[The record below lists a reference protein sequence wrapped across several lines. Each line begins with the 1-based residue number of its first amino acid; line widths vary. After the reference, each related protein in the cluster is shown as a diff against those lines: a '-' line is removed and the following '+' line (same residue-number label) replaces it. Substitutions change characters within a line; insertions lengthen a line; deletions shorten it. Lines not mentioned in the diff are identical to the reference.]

1 MKKMSV
7 EVETNSGPAYGRTI
21 ADWFNVT
28 SKNKNINVATNG
40 NSDEFFRP
48 LMESLQE
55 YSGLGSSETITFVFK
70 LIYFNSSSARVLMK
84 LFELL
89 DEMAE
94 ERNVEIEWHYHEED
108 DTMEE
113 FGEDFS
119 DDIENVN
126 FKLISYS
133 DD

>member
-1 MKKMSV
+1 M
-7 EVETNSGPAYGRTI
+7 ETLEIESTERTPGIIFDYDHHYFEINGEAYPE
-21 ADWFNVT
+21 
-28 SKNKNINVATNG
+28 

-48 LMESLQE
+48 IMESLQE

-113 FGEDFS
+113 FGEEFAEDM
-119 DDIENVN
+119 ENASFQLKSHN
-126 FKLISYS
+126 
-133 DD
+133 DG

>member
-1 MKKMSV
+1 MENLEIEST
-7 EVETNSGPAYGRTI
+7 ERTPRIFFDYDNHHFEISGEAYPE
-21 ADWFNVT
+21 
-28 SKNKNINVATNG
+28 

-48 LMESLQE
+48 VMDALQA
-55 YSGLGSSETITFVFK
+55 YIASEASDKISFLFK

-89 DEMAE
+89 DEAAE
-94 ERNVEIEWHYHEED
+94 NRSVVVEWHYHEED

-113 FGEDFS
+113 FGEEFS
-119 DDIENVN
+119 EDMKNSS
-126 FKLISYS
+126 FKIISYN

>member
-1 MKKMSV
+1 MEILQIEATERTPGIKFDY
-7 EVETNSGPAYGRTI
+7 ENHTFEIIGEAYPE
-21 ADWFNVT
+21 
-28 SKNKNINVATNG
+28 

-48 LMESLQE
+48 IMDSLQE
-55 YSGLGSSETITFVFK
+55 YVGNGSSELVTFVFK

-94 ERNVEIEWHYHEED
+94 TRKVEIEWHYHEED

-113 FGEDFS
+113 FGEEFAEDM
-119 DDIENVN
+119 ENASFQLKSHN
-126 FKLISYS
+126 
-133 DD
+133 DG

>member
-1 MKKMSV
+1 MEILQIEATERTPGIKFDYKNHTF
-7 EVETNSGPAYGRTI
+7 EIIGEAYPE
-21 ADWFNVT
+21 
-28 SKNKNINVATNG
+28 

-48 LMESLQE
+48 IMDSLQE
-55 YSGLGSSETITFVFK
+55 YVGKGSSELVTFVFK

-94 ERNVEIEWHYHEED
+94 TRKVEIEWHYHEED

-113 FGEDFS
+113 FGEEFAEDM
-119 DDIENVN
+119 ENASFQLKSHN
-126 FKLISYS
+126 
-133 DD
+133 DG

>member
-1 MKKMSV
+1 M
-7 EVETNSGPAYGRTI
+7 ETLKIASTERTPEILFDYINHRFEISGEAYPE
-21 ADWFNVT
+21 
-28 SKNKNINVATNG
+28 

-48 LMESLQE
+48 IMEALQE
-55 YSGLGSSETITFVFK
+55 YIKLGASEKISFLFK

-89 DEMAE
+89 DEAAE
-94 ERNVEIEWHYHEED
+94 SRNIEIEWHYHEED

-113 FGEDFS
+113 FGEEFAE
-119 DDIENVN
+119 DIENAS
-126 FKLISYS
+126 FQLKSYS

>member
-1 MKKMSV
+1 MENLEIEST
-7 EVETNSGPAYGRTI
+7 ERTPRIFFDYDNHHFEISGEAYPE
-21 ADWFNVT
+21 
-28 SKNKNINVATNG
+28 

-48 LMESLQE
+48 VMDALQE
-55 YSGLGSSETITFVFK
+55 YIASGASDKISFLFK

-94 ERNVEIEWHYHEED
+94 KRNVEIEWHYHEED

-113 FGEDFS
+113 FGEEFAEDM
-119 DDIENVN
+119 ENASFQLKSHN
-126 FKLISYS
+126 
-133 DD
+133 DG

>member
-1 MKKMSV
+1 MEKLQI
-7 EVETNSGPAYGRTI
+7 EATERTPGIIFDYQNHTFEIIGEAYPE
-21 ADWFNVT
+21 
-28 SKNKNINVATNG
+28 

-48 LMESLQE
+48 IMDSLQE
-55 YSGLGSSETITFVFK
+55 YVGIGSSELVTFVFK

-94 ERNVEIEWHYHEED
+94 TRKVEIEWHYHEED

-113 FGEDFS
+113 FGEEFAEDM
-119 DDIENVN
+119 ENASFQLKSHN
-126 FKLISYS
+126 
-133 DD
+133 DG

>member
-1 MKKMSV
+1 MENLEIEST
-7 EVETNSGPAYGRTI
+7 ERTPRIFFDYDNHHFEISGEAYPE
-21 ADWFNVT
+21 
-28 SKNKNINVATNG
+28 

-48 LMESLQE
+48 IMESLQE

-89 DEMAE
+89 DEAAE
-94 ERNVEIEWHYHEED
+94 NRSVEVEWHYHEED

-113 FGEDFS
+113 FGEEFAEDM
-119 DDIENVN
+119 ENTS
-126 FKLISYS
+126 FQLKSYN
-133 DD
+133 DG

>member
-1 MKKMSV
+1 MEKLQIEATERTPGIKFDYQNHTF
-7 EVETNSGPAYGRTI
+7 EIIGEAYPE
-21 ADWFNVT
+21 
-28 SKNKNINVATNG
+28 

-48 LMESLQE
+48 IMDYLQE
-55 YSGLGSSETITFVFK
+55 YVGKGSSELVTFVFK

-94 ERNVEIEWHYHEED
+94 TRKVEIEWHYHEED

-113 FGEDFS
+113 FGEEFAEDM
-119 DDIENVN
+119 ENASFQLKSHN
-126 FKLISYS
+126 
-133 DD
+133 DG

>member
-1 MKKMSV
+1 MEILQIEATERTPGIKFDYKNHTF
-7 EVETNSGPAYGRTI
+7 EIIGEAYPE
-21 ADWFNVT
+21 
-28 SKNKNINVATNG
+28 

-48 LMESLQE
+48 IMDSLQE
-55 YSGLGSSETITFVFK
+55 YVGNGSSALVKFVFK

-94 ERNVEIEWHYHEED
+94 TRKVEIEWHYHEED

-113 FGEDFS
+113 FGEEFAEDM
-119 DDIENVN
+119 ENASFQLKSHN
-126 FKLISYS
+126 
-133 DD
+133 DG

>member
-1 MKKMSV
+1 MEKLQIEATERTPGIKFDYQNHTF
-7 EVETNSGPAYGRTI
+7 EIIGEAYPE
-21 ADWFNVT
+21 
-28 SKNKNINVATNG
+28 

-48 LMESLQE
+48 IMDSLQE
-55 YSGLGSSETITFVFK
+55 YVCKGSSELVTFVFK

-94 ERNVEIEWHYHEED
+94 TRKVEIEWHYHEED

-113 FGEDFS
+113 FGEEFAEDM
-119 DDIENVN
+119 ENAS
-126 FKLISYS
+126 FQLKSHK
-133 DD
+133 DG